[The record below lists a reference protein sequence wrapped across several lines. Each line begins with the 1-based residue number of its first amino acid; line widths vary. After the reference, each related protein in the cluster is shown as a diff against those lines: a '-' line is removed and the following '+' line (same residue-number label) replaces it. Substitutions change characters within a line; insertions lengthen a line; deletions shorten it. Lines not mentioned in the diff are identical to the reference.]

1 MPQSTFMSIS
11 DDSIIIFRWTAWNQQ
26 AMVEESAPGKE
37 RRRHMH
43 TPGPGERVST
53 PLVLLLAVSCG
64 LAVANLYYPQPL
76 LPSIAASLHTG
87 PRTAGLVV
95 TAAQV
100 GYAVGLALLVPLGD
114 ILPRRRVVPAVLVL
128 TTVALGLSSVATGIA
143 TLIALALFVG
153 AGSVAAQL
161 LIPLAASLADDTSRG
176 RVVGTV
182 MTGLLMGI
190 LLART
195 VAGLVAGYSSWRVMY
210 VTAAVLALALAATL
224 ARILPAETAQ
234 APLSYGQ
241 LLRSTAG
248 MWHSEPVLR
257 RRCFLGALGFAAF
270 SVFWTTAAFLLGGS
284 PYHYSET
291 VIGLFGLLG
300 AAGAGCAALAGRVAD
315 RGHAPL
321 ATAAGAA
328 AIAASFALL
337 HLGEKSLIALIAG
350 VIVLDVGVQAVHVL
364 NQNVIYALA
373 PAARSRINANYMV
386 SYFAGGAAGSAA
398 SSTLYAAGGWAAVC
412 AFGGAIG
419 LAALGVWAYD
429 QLRSQRASGQRGSQL
444 TPA

>member
-1 MPQSTFMSIS
+1 
-11 DDSIIIFRWTAWNQQ
+11 
-26 AMVEESAPGKE
+26 MVEESAPGKE
-37 RRRHMH
+37 RRRHMR
-43 TPGPGERVST
+43 TPGPGERVSNS
-53 PLVLLLAVSCG
+53 LVLLLAISCG

-76 LPSIAASLHTG
+76 LPAIAASLHTG
-87 PRTAGLVV
+87 PKTAGLVV

-114 ILPRRRVVPAVLVL
+114 ILARRRVVPAVLVL
-128 TTVALGLSSVATGIA
+128 TAVALGLSSMASGIA

-195 VAGLVAGYSSWRVMY
+195 VAGVVAGCSSWRVMY

-224 ARILPAETAQ
+224 ARTLPPETAQ
-234 APLSYGQ
+234 PSLSYGQ
-241 LLRSTAG
+241 LLRSTVG
-248 MWHSEPVLR
+248 MWRSEPVLR
-257 RRCFLGALGFAAF
+257 RRCLLGALAFAAF

-284 PYHYSET
+284 LYHYSET

-321 ATAAGAA
+321 ATAAGAI
-328 AIAASFALL
+328 AIAVSFALL
-337 HLGEKSLIALIAG
+337 YLGEKSLIALIAG

-398 SSTLYAAGGWAAVC
+398 GSMLYAAGGWAAVC

-419 LAALGVWAYD
+419 VAVLGVWAYD
-429 QLRSQRASGQRGSQL
+429 QLQSPRVPGQRGSQL